1 MGMADF
7 GTISLMAAFA
17 VCLYGTVVPHLGV
30 RTNNWNLIRSAQNAS
45 ILTFFLV
52 AFASGILIR
61 ALVIS
66 DFSLGYVWEH
76 SSTDMPLFYKVTS
89 FWGGL
94 EGSLL
99 FWMLVQSF
107 FAMIV
112 AFRYEYSNREIIPYV
127 IVTLNAI
134 MAFLLLL
141 LIGWSNPLDL
151 QAVIPAEGRGLN
163 PLLQNPA
170 MAIHP
175 PSLYLGFIGFSV
187 PFAFAM
193 GGLIRGKIDNEWV
206 LTTRRW
212 TLIAWYFLSAGLI
225 LGGQW
230 AYEELGW
237 GGFWAWDPVENAALM
252 PWLTGTAFLHSV
264 MIQEKRNMLKIWNV
278 VLIIMTFGLTIVG
291 TFLTRSGIINSVHSF
306 TQSEIG
312 PAFLIFL
319 ALILFIGF
327 TLLFKRIQM
336 LESEHKID
344 SVLCRENVF
353 LAQNVLLTGIAF
365 TVLLG
370 TTFPLLAE
378 AIHGS
383 KLSIQA
389 PFFNTITAPMGYA
402 LLLLMGVGTMIP
414 WRKSSQESLRKNF
427 QNPIILATVGTMF
440 WLWIFSD
447 NNLYWGVITTF
458 WAAIF
463 VTSTI
468 LFELVK
474 ASLVKGRQTETNFLI
489 GLFYV
494 IIGNRRRYGGL
505 LIHFGVVLMFLGFA
519 GTFFNVEQNITLESG
534 TQRQIGDYL
543 LVFRKIDEFKVGN
556 ATHRAALVDVFDTEG
571 NLLEVLKPAK
581 SFYPTQPQ
589 PLTEVAIL
597 RSFVEDLYLIFSSE
611 NVGNF
616 GTGEEN
622 NTVTLRVFIN
632 PLVGW
637 AWMALPIFTLGV
649 GVSLTYRPKSLIARE
664 TILRERYLVAQTTNS

>member
-1 MGMADF
+1 MADF
-7 GTISLMAAFA
+7 GTISLMAALA
-17 VCLYGTVVPHLGV
+17 VCIYGAVIPHFGV
-30 RTNNWNLIRSAQNAS
+30 KTNNWNLIRSAQNAS
-45 ILTFFLV
+45 ILSFFLV
-52 AFASGILIR
+52 AVASGILIQ
-61 ALVIS
+61 ALVNS
-66 DFSLGYVWEH
+66 DFSIFYVWRH
-76 SSTDMPLFYKVTS
+76 SSTDMPLIYKITS

-99 FWMLVQSF
+99 FWTLVQSF

-112 AFRYEYSNREIIPYV
+112 AFRYQYSNREIIPYV
-127 IVTLNAI
+127 ITTLNSI
-134 MAFLLLL
+134 MAFLLVL

-151 QAVIPAEGRGLN
+151 QAVVPQEGQGLN

-175 PSLYLGFIGFSV
+175 PALYLGFIGFSV

-193 GGLIRGKIDNEWV
+193 GGLIRGKLDNEWV

-212 TLIAWYFLSAGLI
+212 TLMSWYFLSAGLI

-278 VLIIMTFGLTIVG
+278 VLIITTFGLTIIG

-312 PAFLIFL
+312 PAFLVYL
-319 ALILFIGF
+319 ALVLIAGF
-327 TLLFKRIQM
+327 ALLFKRIQM
-336 LESEHKID
+336 LESEYKIE

-353 LAQNVLLTGIAF
+353 LAQNILLVGIAF

-378 AIHGS
+378 AVRGT

-389 PFFNTITAPMGYA
+389 PFFNTVTAPMGYA
-402 LLLLMGVGTMIP
+402 LLILMGFGMLIS
-414 WRKSSQESLRKNF
+414 WRRSSLDNLRMNF
-427 QNPIILATVGTMF
+427 QNPIIIATLCTIFLV
-440 WLWIFSD
+440 WLLFEKS
-447 NNLYWGVITTF
+447 LQWGVYIIF
-458 WAAIF
+458 WSTIF

-468 LFELVK
+468 LLEIFK
-474 ASLVKGRQTETNFLI
+474 ATQIKTRQTGSNILM

-494 IIGNRRRYGGL
+494 ILRNRRRYGGL
-505 LIHFGVVLMFLGFA
+505 MIHFGVVLMFLGFA
-519 GTFFNVEQNITLESG
+519 GTFFSLEKDLTLEAGES
-534 TQRQIGDYL
+534 REIGNYRL
-543 LVFRKIDEFKVGN
+543 EFQSVNEFMSGN
-556 ATHRAALVDVFDTEG
+556 ARQRAAIINVYDSENNF
-571 NLLEVLKPAK
+571 LETMKPAK

-589 PLTEVAIL
+589 PLTEVAIRRTFL
-597 RSFVEDLYLIFSSE
+597 EDLYLIFSSE
-611 NVGNF
+611 NAE
-616 GTGEEN
+616 EEN
-622 NTVTLRVFIN
+622 SITIKVHIN

-637 AWMALPIFTLGV
+637 AWAALPIFTIGI
-649 GVSLTYRPKSLIARE
+649 GICLTYRPKSLISQE
-664 TILRERYLVAQTTNS
+664 IVNRERYLATLES

>member
-1 MGMADF
+1 MADL
-7 GTISLMAAFA
+7 GTISLMAALA
-17 VCLYGTVVPHLGV
+17 VCVYGAVIPHFGV
-30 RTNNWNLIRSAQNAS
+30 KSNNWNLVRSAQNAS
-45 ILTFFLV
+45 ILSFFLV
-52 AFASGILIR
+52 AIASGILIH
-61 ALVIS
+61 ALIIS
-66 DFSLGYVWEH
+66 DFSIFYVWRH
-76 SSTDMPLFYKVTS
+76 SSTDMPLIYKITS

-99 FWMLVQSF
+99 FWTLVQSF

-112 AFRYEYSNREIIPYV
+112 AFRYQYSNREIIPYV
-127 IVTLNAI
+127 ITTLNAI
-134 MAFLLLL
+134 MAFLLVL

-151 QAVIPAEGRGLN
+151 QAIVPAEGQGLN

-175 PSLYLGFIGFSV
+175 PALYLGFIGFSV

-193 GGLIRGKIDNEWV
+193 GGLIRGKLDNEWV

-212 TLIAWYFLSAGLI
+212 TLMAWYFLASGLI

-278 VLIIMTFGLTIVG
+278 VLIITTFGLTIIG

-312 PAFLIFL
+312 PAFLIYL
-319 ALILFIGF
+319 ALILIVGF
-327 TLLFKRIQM
+327 ALLFKRIQM
-336 LESEHKID
+336 LESEYKIE

-353 LAQNVLLTGIAF
+353 LAQNILLVGIAF

-378 AIHGS
+378 AVRGT

-402 LLLLMGVGTMIP
+402 LLVLMGIGMLIS
-414 WRKSSQESLRKNF
+414 WRRSSLDNLRRNF
-427 QNPIILATVGTMF
+427 QNPLIIASIGTIILV
-440 WLWIFSD
+440 WLLFDKS
-447 NNLYWGVITTF
+447 LQWGVYIIF
-458 WAAIF
+458 WATIF

-468 LFELVK
+468 FIEIVK
-474 ASLVKGRQTETNFLI
+474 ASQIKARQTESNILM

-494 IIGNRRRYGGL
+494 ILRNRRRYGGL
-505 LIHFGVVLMFLGFA
+505 MIHFGVVLMFLGFA
-519 GTFFNVEQNITLESG
+519 GTFFSLEKDLTLEAGES
-534 TQRQIGDYL
+534 RIIGNYRL
-543 LVFRKIDEFKVGN
+543 EFQNVNEFMSGN
-556 ATHRAALVDVFDTEG
+556 ARHRAAIINVYDSENNF
-571 NLLEVLKPAK
+571 LETLKPAK

-589 PLTEVAIL
+589 PLTEVAIRRTFL
-597 RSFVEDLYLIFSSE
+597 EDLYLIFSSE
-611 NVGNF
+611 NAN
-616 GTGEEN
+616 EKDS
-622 NTVTLRVFIN
+622 VTLRVFIN

-649 GVSLTYRPKSLIARE
+649 GICMTYRPKSLIDQE
-664 TILRERYLVAQTTNS
+664 IVNRERYLALQ

>member
-1 MGMADF
+1 MGIADF
-7 GTISLMAAFA
+7 GTITLMAAFA
-17 VCLYGTVVPHLGV
+17 VCVYGTVVPHLGV
-30 RTNNWNLIRSAQNAS
+30 RSNNWNLIRSAQNAS
-45 ILTFFLV
+45 ILSFLLISI
-52 AFASGILIR
+52 ASA
-61 ALVIS
+61 ALLQALLIS
-66 DFSLGYVWEH
+66 DFSLRYVWEH
-76 SSTDMPLFYKVTS
+76 SSTDMPLLYKVSS

-99 FWMLVQSF
+99 FWVLVQSF
-107 FAMIV
+107 FSMIV
-112 AFRYEYSNREIIPYV
+112 AFRYQYSNREIIPYV
-127 IVTLNAI
+127 IATLNAI
-134 MAFLLLL
+134 LAFLLLL

-151 QAVIPAEGRGLN
+151 QGVIPLEGRGLN

-193 GGLIRGKIDNEWV
+193 GGLILGKMDNEWV

-212 TLIAWYFLSAGLI
+212 TLTAWYFLSAGLI

-278 VLIIMTFGLTIVG
+278 VLIILTFGLTIVG
-291 TFLTRSGIINSVHSF
+291 TFLTRSGIINSVHAF

-319 ALILFIGF
+319 AFILVIGF
-327 TLLFKRIQM
+327 ALLFKRIQM
-336 LESEHKID
+336 LESEHKIE
-344 SVLCRENVF
+344 SVLCRENTF
-353 LAQNVLLTGIAF
+353 LAQNVLLVGIAF

-378 AIHGS
+378 AVRGT

-389 PFFNTITAPMGYA
+389 PFFNTIIAPMGYM
-402 LLLLMGVGTMIP
+402 LLLLMGIGTLIA
-414 WRKSSQESLRKNF
+414 WRKSSWEGLRRNFKN
-427 QNPIILATVGTMF
+427 PLILATVGTVFLAWFLADRNLLWSVHTIF
-440 WLWIFSD
+440 WL
-447 NNLYWGVITTF
+447 T
-458 WAAIF
+458 IF

-468 LFELVK
+468 VLEIVK
-474 ASLVKGRQTETNFLI
+474 AVQAKSSQTKSNFII

-494 IIGNRRRYGGL
+494 IARNPRRYGGL

-519 GTFFNVEQNITLESG
+519 GTFFKVERNMTLEPG
-534 TQRQIGDYL
+534 VPQQIGEYSL
-543 LVFRKIDEFKVGN
+543 EFKQMEEYKVGN
-556 ATHRAALVDVFDTEG
+556 ATHRASIVEVYDKEG
-571 NLLEVLKPAK
+571 DFLEVLKPAK

-589 PLTEVAIL
+589 PLTEVAIR
-597 RSFVEDLYLIFSSE
+597 RSFLEDLYLIFSSE
-611 NVGNF
+611 N
-616 GTGEEN
+616 GEEQGSI
-622 NTVTLRVFIN
+622 TLRVFIN

-637 AWMALPIFTLGV
+637 AWMALPVFTLGV
-649 GVSLTYRPKSLIARE
+649 GLSLSYRPKSLVAHE
-664 TILRERYLVAQTTNS
+664 TILRERYLAAQVLNS

>member
-1 MGMADF
+1 MEIADF
-7 GTISLMAAFA
+7 GAIALMAAFA
-17 VCLYGTVVPHLGV
+17 VCVYGTVVPHLGV
-30 RTNNWNLIRSAQNAS
+30 RSNNWNLIRSAQNAS
-45 ILTFFLV
+45 ILSFLLISI
-52 AFASGILIR
+52 ASA
-61 ALVIS
+61 ALLQALLIS
-66 DFSLGYVWEH
+66 DFSLRYVWEH
-76 SSTDMPLFYKVTS
+76 SSTDMPLLYKVSS

-99 FWMLVQSF
+99 FWVLVQSF
-107 FAMIV
+107 FSMIV
-112 AFRYEYSNREIIPYV
+112 AFRYQYSNREIIPYV
-127 IVTLNAI
+127 IATLNAI
-134 MAFLLLL
+134 LAFLLLL

-151 QAVIPAEGRGLN
+151 QGVIPLEGRGLN

-193 GGLIRGKIDNEWV
+193 GGLILGKMDNEWV

-212 TLIAWYFLSAGLI
+212 TLTAWYFLSAGLI

-278 VLIIMTFGLTIVG
+278 VLIILTFGLTIVG
-291 TFLTRSGIINSVHSF
+291 TFLTRSGIINSVHAF

-319 ALILFIGF
+319 AFILVIGF
-327 TLLFKRIQM
+327 ALLFKRIQM
-336 LESEHKID
+336 LESEHKIE
-344 SVLCRENVF
+344 SVLCRENTF
-353 LAQNVLLTGIAF
+353 LAQNVLLVGIAF

-378 AIHGS
+378 AVRGT

-389 PFFNTITAPMGYA
+389 PFFNTIIAPMGYL
-402 LLLLMGVGTMIP
+402 LLLLMGVGTLIA
-414 WRKSSQESLRKNF
+414 WRKSSWEGLRRNFKN
-427 QNPIILATVGTMF
+427 PLILATVGTVFLAWFLADRNLLWSVHTIF
-440 WLWIFSD
+440 WL
-447 NNLYWGVITTF
+447 T
-458 WAAIF
+458 IF

-468 LFELVK
+468 VLEIVK
-474 ASLVKGRQTETNFLI
+474 AVQAKSSQTKSNFII

-494 IIGNRRRYGGL
+494 IARNPRRYGGL

-519 GTFFNVEQNITLESG
+519 GTFFKVERNMTLEPG
-534 TQRQIGDYL
+534 VPQQIGEYSL
-543 LVFRKIDEFKVGN
+543 EFKQMEEYKVGN
-556 ATHRAALVDVFDTEG
+556 ATHRASIVEVYDKEG
-571 NLLEVLKPAK
+571 DFLEVLKPAK

-589 PLTEVAIL
+589 PLTEVAIR
-597 RSFVEDLYLIFSSE
+597 RSFLEDLYLIFSSE
-611 NVGNF
+611 N
-616 GTGEEN
+616 GEEQGSI
-622 NTVTLRVFIN
+622 TLRVFIN

-637 AWMALPIFTLGV
+637 AWMALPVFTLGV
-649 GVSLTYRPKSLIARE
+649 GLSLSYRPKSLVAHER
-664 TILRERYLVAQTTNS
+664 ILRERYLAAQVLNS

>member
-1 MGMADF
+1 MGIADF
-7 GTISLMAAFA
+7 GTITLMAAFA
-17 VCLYGTVVPHLGV
+17 VCVYGTVVPHLGV
-30 RTNNWNLIRSAQNAS
+30 RSNNWNLIRSAQNAS
-45 ILTFFLV
+45 ILSFLLISI
-52 AFASGILIR
+52 ASA
-61 ALVIS
+61 ALLQALLIS
-66 DFSLGYVWEH
+66 DFSLRYVWEH
-76 SSTDMPLFYKVTS
+76 SSTDMPLFYKVSS

-99 FWMLVQSF
+99 FWVLVQSF
-107 FAMIV
+107 FSMIV
-112 AFRYEYSNREIIPYV
+112 AFRYQYSNREIIPYV
-127 IVTLNAI
+127 IATLNAI
-134 MAFLLLL
+134 LAFLLLL

-151 QAVIPAEGRGLN
+151 QGVIPLEGRGLN

-193 GGLIRGKIDNEWV
+193 GGLILGKMDNEWV

-212 TLIAWYFLSAGLI
+212 TLTAWYFLSAGLI

-278 VLIIMTFGLTIVG
+278 VLIILTFGLTIVG
-291 TFLTRSGIINSVHSF
+291 TFLTRSGIINSVHAF

-319 ALILFIGF
+319 AFILVIGF
-327 TLLFKRIQM
+327 ALLFKRIQM
-336 LESEHKID
+336 LESEHKIE
-344 SVLCRENVF
+344 SVLCRENAF
-353 LAQNVLLTGIAF
+353 LAQNVLLVGIAF

-378 AIHGS
+378 AVRGT

-389 PFFNTITAPMGYA
+389 PFFNTIIAPMGYMV
-402 LLLLMGVGTMIP
+402 LLLMGIGTLIA
-414 WRKSSQESLRKNF
+414 WRKSSWEGLRRNFKN
-427 QNPIILATVGTMF
+427 PLILATVGTVFLAWFLADRNLLWSVHTIF
-440 WLWIFSD
+440 WL
-447 NNLYWGVITTF
+447 T
-458 WAAIF
+458 IF

-468 LFELVK
+468 VLEIVK
-474 ASLVKGRQTETNFLI
+474 AVQAKSSQTKSNFII

-494 IIGNRRRYGGL
+494 IARNPRRYGGL

-519 GTFFNVEQNITLESG
+519 GTFFKVERNMTLEPG
-534 TQRQIGDYL
+534 VPQQIGEYSL
-543 LVFRKIDEFKVGN
+543 EFKQIEEFTVGN
-556 ATHRAALVDVFDTEG
+556 ATHRASIVEVYDKEG
-571 NLLEVLKPAK
+571 DFLEVLKPAK

-589 PLTEVAIL
+589 PLTEVAIR
-597 RSFVEDLYLIFSSE
+597 RSFLEDLYLIFSSE
-611 NVGNF
+611 N
-616 GTGEEN
+616 GEEQGSI
-622 NTVTLRVFIN
+622 TLRVFIN

-637 AWMALPIFTLGV
+637 AWMALPVFTLGV
-649 GVSLTYRPKSLIARE
+649 GLSLSYRPKSLVAHE
-664 TILRERYLVAQTTNS
+664 TILRERYLAAQALNS

>member
-1 MGMADF
+1 MGLADF
-7 GTISLMAAFA
+7 GTIALMVAFA
-17 VCLYGTVVPHLGV
+17 LCVYGTVVPHLGV
-30 RTNNWNLIRSAQNAS
+30 RANNWNLVRSAQNAT

-52 AFASGILIR
+52 AIASAILIN
-61 ALVIS
+61 ALITS
-66 DFSLGYVWEH
+66 DFSIIYVWEH
-76 SSTDMPLFYKVTS
+76 SSTDMPLAYKFSS

-94 EGSLL
+94 NGSLL
-99 FWMLVQSF
+99 FWVLVQSF

-112 AFRYEYSNREIIPYV
+112 AYRYQYSNREIIPYV
-127 IVTLNAI
+127 IATFNLI

-141 LIGWSNPLDL
+141 LIGWSNPLEL
-151 QAVIPAEGRGLN
+151 QSVIPEEGRGLN

-193 GGLIRGKIDNEWV
+193 GALIRGKIDNEWV

-212 TLIAWYFLSAGLI
+212 TLMAWYFLSAGLI

-264 MIQEKRNMLKIWNV
+264 MIQEKRNLLKIWNV
-278 VLIIMTFGLTIVG
+278 VLIIMTYGLTILG
-291 TFLTRSGIINSVHSF
+291 TFITRSGVINSVHSF

-312 PAFLIFL
+312 PLFLIYL
-319 ALILFIGF
+319 ALIMIIAFA
-327 TLLFKRIQM
+327 LLFKRIKM
-336 LESEHKID
+336 LESEYKIE

-353 LAQNVLLTGIAF
+353 LAQNVLLVGIAF

-370 TTFPLLAE
+370 TTFPLLSE
-378 AIHGS
+378 AVRGT

-402 LLLLMGVGTMIP
+402 LLLLMGVGMLIS
-414 WRKSSQESLRKNF
+414 WRKSSWEGLQGNF
-427 QNPIILATVGTMF
+427 QNPAILATAGTIF
-440 WLWIFSD
+440 LSWLLYEK
-447 NNLYWGVITTF
+447 NLQWEVYITF

-463 VTSTI
+463 VTSI
-468 LFELVK
+468 FLLELVK
-474 ASLVKGRQTETNFLI
+474 TSYIKSRQTETNLLMGSYYAFSS
-489 GLFYV
+489 
-494 IIGNRRRYGGL
+494 NRRRYGGF
-505 LIHFGVVLMFLGFA
+505 LIHFGAVLMFLGFA
-519 GTFFNVEQNITLESG
+519 GTFFSLERDITLEPGSSK
-534 TQRQIGDYL
+534 QIGDYRL
-543 LVFRKIDEFKVGN
+543 DFQNISEFQIGN
-556 ATHRAALVDVFDTEG
+556 VKHRAAIIEVFDNEG
-571 NLLEVLKPAK
+571 NFLEVMKPAK

-597 RSFVEDLYLIFSSE
+597 RFFMEDLYLIFSSE
-611 NVGNF
+611 NG
-616 GTGEEN
+616 GEQGS
-622 NTVTLRVFIN
+622 VTLRVYIN
-632 PLVGW
+632 PLIGW

-649 GVSLTYRPKSLIARE
+649 GISLTYRPKRLLDRE
-664 TILRERYLVAQTTNS
+664 NILKERYIAAQVTG

>member
-1 MGMADF
+1 MADF
-7 GTISLMAAFA
+7 GTISLMAALA
-17 VCLYGTVVPHLGV
+17 VCIYGAVIPHFGV
-30 RTNNWNLIRSAQNAS
+30 KSNNWNLIRSAQHAS
-45 ILTFFLV
+45 ILSFFLV
-52 AFASGILIR
+52 AVASGILIH

-66 DFSLGYVWEH
+66 DFSIFYVWRH
-76 SSTDMPLFYKVTS
+76 SSTDMPLIYKITS
-89 FWGGL
+89 YWGGL

-99 FWMLVQSF
+99 FWILVQSF

-112 AFRYEYSNREIIPYV
+112 AFRYQYSNREIIPYV
-127 IVTLNAI
+127 ITTLNAI
-134 MAFLLLL
+134 MAFLLVL

-151 QAVIPAEGRGLN
+151 QSVIPKEGQGLN

-175 PSLYLGFIGFSV
+175 PALYLGFIGFSV
-187 PFAFAM
+187 PFAFAI
-193 GGLIRGKIDNEWV
+193 GGLIRGKLDNEWV

-212 TLIAWYFLSAGLI
+212 TLLSWYFLSAGLI

-278 VLIIMTFGLTIVG
+278 VLIITTFGLTILG

-312 PAFLIFL
+312 PAFLVYL
-319 ALILFIGF
+319 ALVLIAGF
-327 TLLFKRIQM
+327 ALLFKRIQM
-336 LESEHKID
+336 LESEYKIE

-353 LAQNVLLTGIAF
+353 LAQNILLVGIAF

-378 AIHGS
+378 AVRGT

-402 LLLLMGVGTMIP
+402 LLVLMGIGMLVS
-414 WRKSSQESLRKNF
+414 WRRSSLDNLRRNF
-427 QNPIILATVGTMF
+427 QNPIIIASLGTIIIVWMLF
-440 WLWIFSD
+440 GK
-447 NNLYWGVITTF
+447 NLQWGVYIIF
-458 WAAIF
+458 WSAIF

-468 LFELVK
+468 LFEFARATQIK
-474 ASLVKGRQTETNFLI
+474 ARQTGSNI
-489 GLFYV
+489 MMGLFYV
-494 IIGNRRRYGGL
+494 ISKNRRRYGGL
-505 LIHFGVVLMFLGFA
+505 MIHFGVVLMFLGFA
-519 GTFFNVEQNITLESG
+519 GKFFSLEKDLTLEAGKS
-534 TQRQIGDYL
+534 REIGNYRL
-543 LVFRKIDEFKVGN
+543 EFQNVSEFMSGN
-556 ATHRAALVDVFDTEG
+556 ARHRAAIIKVFDSE
-571 NLLEVLKPAK
+571 NNFLETLKPAK

-589 PLTEVAIL
+589 PLTEVAIRRTFL
-597 RSFVEDLYLIFSSE
+597 EDLYLIFSSE
-611 NVGNF
+611 NA
-616 GTGEEN
+616 EEN
-622 NTVTLRVFIN
+622 NSITIKVHIN

-637 AWMALPIFTLGV
+637 AWAALPIFTIGI
-649 GVSLTYRPKSLIARE
+649 GICLTYRPKSLIAQE
-664 TILRERYLVAQTTNS
+664 IVNRERYLATLES

>member
-1 MGMADF
+1 MGIADF
-7 GTISLMAAFA
+7 GTITLMAAFA
-17 VCLYGTVVPHLGV
+17 VCVYGTVVPHLGV
-30 RTNNWNLIRSAQNAS
+30 RSNNWNLIRSAQNAS
-45 ILTFFLV
+45 ILSFLLI
-52 AFASGILIR
+52 AIASAALLQ
-61 ALVIS
+61 ALVLS
-66 DFSLGYVWEH
+66 DFSLRYVWEH
-76 SSTDMPLFYKVTS
+76 SSTDMPLFYKVSS

-99 FWMLVQSF
+99 FWVLVQSF
-107 FAMIV
+107 FSMIV
-112 AFRYEYSNREIIPYV
+112 AFRYQYSNREIIPYV
-127 IVTLNAI
+127 IATLNAI
-134 MAFLLLL
+134 LAFLLLL

-151 QAVIPAEGRGLN
+151 QGVIPLEGRGLN
-163 PLLQNPA
+163 PLLQHPA

-193 GGLIRGKIDNEWV
+193 GGLILGKMDNEWV

-212 TLIAWYFLSAGLI
+212 TLTAWYFLSAGLI

-278 VLIIMTFGLTIVG
+278 VLIILTFGLTIVG
-291 TFLTRSGIINSVHSF
+291 TFLTRSGIINSVHAF

-319 ALILFIGF
+319 AFILVIGF
-327 TLLFKRIQM
+327 ALLFKRIQM
-336 LESEHKID
+336 LESEHKIE
-344 SVLCRENVF
+344 SVLCRENAF
-353 LAQNVLLTGIAF
+353 LAQNVLLVGIAF

-378 AIHGS
+378 AVRGT

-389 PFFNTITAPMGYA
+389 PFFNTIIAPMGYM
-402 LLLLMGVGTMIP
+402 LLLLMGIGTLIA
-414 WRKSSQESLRKNF
+414 WRKSSWEGLRRNFKN
-427 QNPIILATVGTMF
+427 PLILATVGTVFLAWFLADRNLLWSVHTIF
-440 WLWIFSD
+440 WL
-447 NNLYWGVITTF
+447 T
-458 WAAIF
+458 IF

-468 LFELVK
+468 VLEIVK
-474 ASLVKGRQTETNFLI
+474 AVQAKSSQTKSNFII

-494 IIGNRRRYGGL
+494 IARNPRRYGGL

-519 GTFFNVEQNITLESG
+519 GTFFKVERNMTLEPG
-534 TQRQIGDYL
+534 VPQQIGEYSL
-543 LVFRKIDEFKVGN
+543 EFKQMEEFTVGN
-556 ATHRAALVDVFDTEG
+556 ATHRASIVEVYDKEG
-571 NLLEVLKPAK
+571 DFLEVLKPAK

-589 PLTEVAIL
+589 PLTEVAIR
-597 RSFVEDLYLIFSSE
+597 RSFLEDLYLIFSSE
-611 NVGNF
+611 N
-616 GTGEEN
+616 GEEQGSI
-622 NTVTLRVFIN
+622 TLRVFIN

-637 AWMALPIFTLGV
+637 AWMALPVFTLGV
-649 GVSLTYRPKSLIARE
+649 GLSLSYRPKSLVAHE
-664 TILRERYLVAQTTNS
+664 TTLRERYLAAQALNS

>member
-1 MGMADF
+1 MGIADL
-7 GTISLMAAFA
+7 GTIALMAAFA
-17 VCLYGTVVPHLGV
+17 VCVYGTVVPHLGV
-30 RTNNWNLIRSAQNAS
+30 KSNNWNLIRSAQNAS
-45 ILTFFLV
+45 ILSFLLI
-52 AFASGILIR
+52 AIASAVLLQ
-61 ALVIS
+61 ALLVS
-66 DFSLGYVWEH
+66 DFSLYYVWEH
-76 SSTDMPLFYKVTS
+76 SSTDMPWFYKVSS

-99 FWMLVQSF
+99 FWVLVQSF

-112 AFRYEYSNREIIPYV
+112 AFRYQYSNREIIPYV
-127 IVTLNAI
+127 IATLNCI
-134 MAFLLLL
+134 LAFLLLL

-151 QAVIPAEGRGLN
+151 QGVIPLEGRGLN
-163 PLLQNPA
+163 PLLQNPG

-193 GGLIRGKIDNEWV
+193 GGLILGKMDNEWV
-206 LTTRRW
+206 MTTRRW
-212 TLIAWYFLSAGLI
+212 TLTAWYFLSAGLI

-278 VLIIMTFGLTIVG
+278 VLIILTFGLTIVG
-291 TFLTRSGIINSVHSF
+291 TFLTRSGIINSVHAF

-319 ALILFIGF
+319 AFILVIGF
-327 TLLFKRIQM
+327 ALLFKRINM

-353 LAQNVLLTGIAF
+353 LAQNVLLVGIAF

-378 AIHGS
+378 AVRGT

-389 PFFNTITAPMGYA
+389 PFFNTIIAPMGYL
-402 LLLLMGVGTMIP
+402 LLLLMGIGTLIA
-414 WRKSSQESLRKNF
+414 WRKSSWEGLLRNF
-427 QNPIILATVGTMF
+427 RNPFILATGGTVFLAWFLSDRDLLWSVHTIF
-440 WLWIFSD
+440 WL
-447 NNLYWGVITTF
+447 
-458 WAAIF
+458 AIF

-468 LFELVK
+468 VLEIAKAVQVK
-474 ASLVKGRQTETNFLI
+474 SNQTKSNI
-489 GLFYV
+489 IMGLFYV
-494 IIGNRRRYGGL
+494 ITNNPRRYGGL

-519 GTFFNVEQNITLESG
+519 GAFFKVERNMTLESG
-534 TQRQIGDYL
+534 VSQQIGEYSL
-543 LVFRKIDEFKVGN
+543 KFKQVEEFIVGN
-556 ATHRAALVDVFDTEG
+556 ATHRAAIVEVFDKQG
-571 NLLEVLKPAK
+571 NLLEVMKPAK

-589 PLTEVAIL
+589 PLTEVAIR
-597 RSFVEDLYLIFSSE
+597 RSFLEDLYLIFSSE
-611 NVGNF
+611 NG
-616 GTGEEN
+616 GEQDS
-622 NTVTLRVFIN
+622 VTLRVFIN

-637 AWMALPIFTLGV
+637 AWMALPVFTLGV
-649 GVSLTYRPKSLIARE
+649 GLSMSYRPKSLLANE
-664 TILRERYLVAQTTNS
+664 TILRERYLAAQAANS